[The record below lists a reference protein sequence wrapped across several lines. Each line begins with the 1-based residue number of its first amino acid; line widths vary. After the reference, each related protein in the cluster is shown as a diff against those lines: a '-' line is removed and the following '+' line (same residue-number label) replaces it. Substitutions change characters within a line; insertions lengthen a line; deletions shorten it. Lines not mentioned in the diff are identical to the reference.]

1 MNVAQVWL
9 YALLGYS
16 LGWGAWQA
24 SRRFVARYAAG
35 GAPLSPWL
43 AGGRSMTALSLVA
56 RLTLAA
62 LGAYTGWR
70 AQGLGQAVS
79 ILVTTGLLLTIALVD
94 LAVRRIP
101 NTLCLALVAWSL
113 AQMLWLGRPTPVSA
127 ALGLVV
133 AGIPFLLIAL
143 VQRGAMGAGDVK
155 LAVAGG
161 ALLGYPLILRGL
173 FWGILAAGGATLLLM
188 AMRRI
193 GRKSYIAYGP
203 YLALGISLALIGS
216 LGLWW

>member
-1 MNVAQVWL
+1 MNVAQVLL

-43 AGGRSMTALSLVA
+43 AGGRGMTALSLMA
-56 RLTLAA
+56 GLTLAA
-62 LGAYTGWR
+62 LRAYTGWR

-101 NTLCLALVAWSL
+101 NILCLALVAWSL

-143 VQRGAMGAGDVK
+143 AQRGAMGAGDVK

-173 FWGILAAGGATLLLM
+173 FWGILAAGGATLL
-188 AMRRI
+188 R
-193 GRKSYIAYGP
+193 
-203 YLALGISLALIGS
+203 
-216 LGLWW
+216 